1 MADGNKT
8 EKPTEQRRRKAREEG
23 QVSRSRELGSVL
35 SLVGA
40 AVTLVALSQDMAR
53 HWSTFYNGLL
63 AAAVDGDFTAN
74 GPILFWS
81 AVEVLRWIVP
91 VLLVAMVLS
100 VSATLAQG
108 GLNFAPAA
116 LQPKVSRMSP
126 ASRIGQIFSI
136 ATLGTL
142 AKSLL
147 PFLAIAVF
155 GATAVQSHWSE
166 LARASGTDIRL
177 LASVVGEILS
187 SIAWKSALVLLAWAA
202 VDYVLTWQQ
211 GESKLKMSKEEIKR
225 EYKENDGNPFTKG
238 QIRKLQRA
246 MRQRKPLEAAATAT
260 MVITNP
266 THFAVALRYE
276 SSMAAPEVVA
286 KGLDLLAQK
295 IKAIA
300 RENNVPTIE
309 NKTLARAL
317 YKEVEVGEAIPADL
331 YGAVAEILV
340 VVLRAE
346 ATARE
351 QEEMRNRRNAAGEVV
366 PPQ

>member
-8 EKPTEQRRRKAREEG
+8 EKATPERRRKAREDG
-23 QVSRSRELGSVL
+23 QVARSRELGSVL
-35 SLVGA
+35 ALVGVA
-40 AVTLVALSQDMAR
+40 MTLVTLSQDMAR
-53 HWSTFYNGLL
+53 HWATFYNGLL

-100 VSATLAQG
+100 VTATLVQG

-116 LQPKVSRMSP
+116 LQPKLQRISP
-126 ASRIGQIFSI
+126 ASRMGQIFSM
-136 ATLGTL
+136 ATVGTL

-147 PFLAIAVF
+147 PFLAIGFF
-155 GATAVQSHWSE
+155 GATALQSHWSE
-166 LARASGTDIRL
+166 LARASGSDIRL
-177 LASVVGEILS
+177 LASVVGEIIR
-187 SIAWKSALVLLAWAA
+187 SIAWRSALVLLAWAA

-211 GESKLKMSKEEIKR
+211 SESKLKMSKEEVKR
-225 EYKENDGNPFTKG
+225 EHKENDGNPHTKG

-276 SSMAAPEVVA
+276 SSMGAPEVVA

-300 RENNVPTIE
+300 GENGVPTIE
-309 NKTLARAL
+309 NRTLARAL
-317 YKEVEVGEAIPADL
+317 YRDVEVGQAIPAEL
-331 YGAVAEILV
+331 YGAVAEILAAV
-340 VVLRAE
+340 FRAQAE
-346 ATARE
+346 MRE
-351 QEEMRNRRNAAGEVV
+351 QEAMRSRRNAAGEVI
-366 PPQ
+366 PPK

>member
-8 EKPTEQRRRKAREEG
+8 EKATPERRRKAREEG
-23 QVSRSRELGSVL
+23 QVARSRELGSVL
-35 SLVGA
+35 ALVGM

-81 AVEVLRWIVP
+81 AVEVMRWIVP
-91 VLLVAMVLS
+91 VLLVAMMLS
-100 VSATLAQG
+100 VAATLAQG
-108 GLNFAPAA
+108 GINVAPAA
-116 LQPKVSRMSP
+116 LQPKIQRMSP
-126 ASRIGQIFSI
+126 ASRMGQIFSM
-136 ATLGTL
+136 ATIGTL
-142 AKSLL
+142 AKSLI
-147 PFLAIAVF
+147 PFFAIAFF
-155 GATAVQSHWSE
+155 GATALESHWSE
-166 LARASGTDIRL
+166 LARASGSDIRL
-177 LASVVGEILS
+177 LASVVGEILR

-211 GESKLKMSKEEIKR
+211 SESKLKMSKEEIRR
-225 EYKENDGNPFTKG
+225 EHKESDGNPHTKG
-238 QIRKLQRA
+238 QIRRLQRA

-276 SSMAAPEVVA
+276 GSMGAPEVVA
-286 KGLDLLAQK
+286 KGLDLLAEK

-300 RENNVPTIE
+300 REHNVPTIE
-309 NKTLARAL
+309 NRTLARAL
-317 YKEVEVGEAIPADL
+317 YKEVEVGAAIPADL

-346 ATARE
+346 AAARE
-351 QEEMRNRRNAAGEVV
+351 QEEMRSRRNAAGEVV
-366 PPQ
+366 LQP